1 MGGFGVSEILF
12 CLEMNNNKH
21 FLELQASCNLSV
33 SAFWENSI

>member
-12 CLEMNNNKH
+12 CLEMNNNEH
-21 FLELQASCNLSV
+21 FLELQASCNWSV